1 MVNSRIR
8 DLLWAVLGPGRADD
22 SEMNVQRELPPA
34 AVAAGDLVEIQ
45 RVITELGC
53 DWAFVIRKDPD
64 GVWTREWIGGSS
76 PPRPD
81 FDLDA
86 LGADAWREYIVP
98 EDQPQ
103 AIEHFTRAIRFATD
117 RTEFRISPPGTD
129 LRWVESTLRVVRLD
143 TMTEAMRVY
152 GTLRDITARRATEE
166 ALRDSESEHRALVEQ
181 ASDAILVIDEWSRI
195 NKSNPAALDLF
206 GLEREVL
213 HARKMTEFFHPDDVD
228 DDPGALKDLANGM
241 TVRSVRRLLRG
252 DGEWAWAE
260 LSARRLRDGRIQATA
275 RDITD
280 RIKAE
285 HQIRDLA
292 SFDSLT
298 GLPNRELFNRL
309 IAQELERGARSQ
321 MSFALLSLD
330 IDRFKQVNDSIGR
343 SSGDLL
349 LKTIAKRLKVVVRET
364 DSVGRWTGLRGTSN
378 EQAVHVSRLGGDEF
392 TVLITRI
399 GHPQD
404 AARVARRVIHALS
417 RPCLIAGQEIF
428 PGASIGIAVWPDD
441 GDTSEILFRSAN
453 TAMFHAKKRGG
464 NVYQFF
470 NDSMDETAARRLD
483 LETKLRRALER
494 GEFKL
499 VYQPIR
505 DPATGMVL
513 AAETLLRWTDSE
525 GEAIG
530 PDELIPIA
538 EETGLIVDIGVWV
551 LKTACRQ
558 AREWQAMGYEPIR
571 LAVNISVCQ
580 LRDLSIVEDVD
591 QIFFETGLSPA
602 QLELEITES
611 SVLDSNPNIN
621 ASVAALMEKGIGFA
635 LDAFGTGYSSLSALQ
650 RFPIDR
656 LKIDRSLVAG
666 VGHRPADEAL
676 VSAIVA
682 LGKRLDLK
690 VVASGVEEESQAQFL
705 TALGC
710 DELQG
715 YLFGRPLPAEEFEAF
730 LTRRGKQSSWGPDG
744 L

>member
-8 DLLWAVLGPGRADD
+8 DLLWAVLGPGRAHD

-76 PPRPD
+76 PSRPD

-98 EDQPQ
+98 EDQAQ

-195 NKSNPAALDLF
+195 KKSNPAALDLF

-321 MSFALLSLD
+321 MPFALLLLD

-404 AARVARRVIHALS
+404 AAYS
-417 RPCLIAGQEIF
+417 FC
-428 PGASIGIAVWPDD
+428 
-441 GDTSEILFRSAN
+441 
-453 TAMFHAKKRGG
+453 
-464 NVYQFF
+464 
-470 NDSMDETAARRLD
+470 
-483 LETKLRRALER
+483 
-494 GEFKL
+494 
-499 VYQPIR
+499 
-505 DPATGMVL
+505 
-513 AAETLLRWTDSE
+513 
-525 GEAIG
+525 
-530 PDELIPIA
+530 
-538 EETGLIVDIGVWV
+538 
-551 LKTACRQ
+551 
-558 AREWQAMGYEPIR
+558 
-571 LAVNISVCQ
+571 
-580 LRDLSIVEDVD
+580 
-591 QIFFETGLSPA
+591 SPSP
-602 QLELEITES
+602 T
-611 SVLDSNPNIN
+611 P
-621 ASVAALMEKGIGFA
+621 
-635 LDAFGTGYSSLSALQ
+635 
-650 RFPIDR
+650 
-656 LKIDRSLVAG
+656 
-666 VGHRPADEAL
+666 
-676 VSAIVA
+676 
-682 LGKRLDLK
+682 
-690 VVASGVEEESQAQFL
+690 
-705 TALGC
+705 
-710 DELQG
+710 
-715 YLFGRPLPAEEFEAF
+715 
-730 LTRRGKQSSWGPDG
+730 
-744 L
+744 